1 MAIYKREGSEFYT
14 YEFYFNGK
22 RVRKCTDQTN
32 KDVARDL
39 MAVHRTRLAKGE
51 AGIVEPN
58 AAPLFKTFAADWLK
72 GIKLKKCRNT
82 HRCYADGVRA
92 LGEHFN
98 GFTLDKIVAERIEE
112 FRNKRLSEGLNNAG
126 ANRNL
131 AVLRLVLRAAVK
143 LGKLPRSPFG
153 DGNVKLEKEKGFE
166 RILSYVEEEKY
177 LAKANP
183 KLKDIAVMMLECGL
197 RPDEVFRI
205 QKNEVDLRKRHLHVT
220 DGKTGQRDVSLS
232 DDAFEVMKHR
242 AADAQ
247 GPYLFPLRKQKKGYD
262 WQKPMTTI
270 QKAHEA
276 ALESSGIKPEF
287 RLYDL
292 RHTYGTRT
300 AESGVEALTL
310 MKLMG
315 HSDLK
320 TTLRYVH
327 LSKRHL
333 EEAAKKSAKYKAERR
348 MDELKEAVPAT
359 MSLQ

>member
-112 FRNKRLSEGLNNAG
+112 FRNKRLSEGLHNAG
-126 ANRNL
+126 VNRNL

-220 DGKTGQRDVSLS
+220 DGKTGQRDVFRLLAARRDWYALGELDGESGW
-232 DDAFEVMKHR
+232 DAEAWQEALAPYFAEHDQIG
-242 AADAQ
+242 ADANAR
-247 GPYLFPLRKQKKGYD
+247 GPHLLKIDEGTERWTVRQVIDDPAGDHD
-262 WQKPMTTI
+262 WGI
-270 QKAHEA
+270 
-276 ALESSGIKPEF
+276 SGEI
-287 RLYDL
+287 DL
-292 RHTYGTRT
+292 
-300 AESGVEALTL
+300 AESDEAGIAVLRVTDV
-310 MKLMG
+310 G
-315 HSDLK
+315 
-320 TTLRYVH
+320 TTT
-327 LSKRHL
+327 SGW
-333 EEAAKKSAKYKAERR
+333 S
-348 MDELKEAVPAT
+348 
-359 MSLQ
+359 

>member
-1 MAIYKREGSEFYT
+1 MAVYKRNGSEHYWYGFVW
-14 YEFYFNGK
+14 NGK
-22 RVRKCTDQTN
+22 RIQRSTKQGDKEAAKQIEAAERI
-32 KDVARDL
+32 K
-39 MAVHRTRLAKGE
+39 LAKQD
-51 AGIVEPN
+51 AGIETPSV
-58 AAPLFKTFAADWLK
+58 APLFKAFAADWLK

-98 GFTLDKIVAERIEE
+98 GFTLDKITAERIEE
-112 FRNKRLSEGLNNAG
+112 FRSKRLMEGLNNG
-126 ANRNL
+126 GVNRNL

-143 LGKLPRSPFG
+143 LGKLARTPFT

-166 RILSYVEEEKY
+166 RILSYIEEAKY
-177 LAKANP
+177 LAAANP
-183 KLKDIAVMMLECGL
+183 MLRDFAVMMLECGL
-197 RPDEVFRI
+197 RPDEVKRI
-205 QKNEVDLRKRHLHVT
+205 QRHEVDLAKKHLHVS

-232 DDAFEVMKHR
+232 DDAVAVMKR
-242 AADAQ
+242 RIADAK
-247 GPYLFPLRKQKKGYD
+247 GPHLFPLRKENNAFD
-262 WQKPMTTI
+262 WHKPMVAV

-276 ALESSGIKPEF
+276 ALEASGIKPEF

-310 MKLMG
+310 MRLMG

-333 EEAAKKSAKYKAERR
+333 EEAAKKAAAYKAERR
-348 MDELKEAVPAT
+348 VEELKDAVPVT